1 MAPVVGDTNTISDE
15 EYLVLRAKDALKTD
29 AFAAKAWM
37 ITAKTLF
44 PNNFAVQFEAYR
56 IEKTARNIKEA
67 AKCFSAIFQ
76 KFQEEADM
84 WQEVQALTTSLRS
97 DMGEADAVFLRD
109 MFSHIPLEVQHRL
122 LLMTAEHSEDTM
134 EHCRLLLLLL
144 RRFPQTVAEHGPR
157 LVDTLMTAEKHSH
170 YQNSVNCFRKLLVCD
185 LLPLLGSNS
194 VDLPAKQL
202 FRLLHKSIEF
212 YLCYLMSPS
221 KAIQDLPELESKIE
235 DPWKNLFVIQEATG
249 RKLGW
254 ELSAMFGHSWNKDLY
269 WQKIMQFHQTR
280 TGVGDDHPNHKQLLY
295 CITTFFLHCL
305 HEYVSTLDSGGGEI
319 PLVLV
324 EAFSGESDTVCGS
337 AAASTSVEPKP
348 KRRKIEM
355 IDDSSGSVPSLT
367 VARPGNMLV
376 VHNFLMA
383 VRCWDLLHSSDSL
396 EREFTKLSQHLKLDS
411 WLHGFLIDA
420 ALYKGRF
427 DEALNKMGN
436 LSALDTGINGTLRR
450 HLRLSSIY
458 YCQGLYASSL
468 DHILQVVTSLPSSSM
483 HLTSSAHHLTNM
495 LFQSGQSNR
504 HLHFLPLT
512 RSQVLQYCIKLLVAA
527 LKHQCLSKLRPDND
541 LAIGHIITLLQF
553 DWPLEEELMT
563 YLMERIRQRGSFSYS
578 LFQNYIVN
586 VDVLEEFMYLSTEQG
601 GGITLDIMPSAH
613 LTSQRRISTRG
624 ADKGVK
630 EDFKLAMKRQ
640 VSRSMEPLDNLIIKF
655 LTSERDLLLQSLQ

>member
-1 MAPVVGDTNTISDE
+1 M
-15 EYLVLRAKDALKTD
+15 
-29 AFAAKAWM
+29 
-37 ITAKTLF
+37 
-44 PNNFAVQFEAYR
+44 
-56 IEKTARNIKEA
+56 
-67 AKCFSAIFQ
+67 FQ
-76 KFQEEADM
+76 CNFQEEAEM

-97 DMGEADAVFLRD
+97 DMAEPDADFLRD
-109 MFSHIPLEVQHRL
+109 MFSQIPLEVQHQL

-144 RRFPQTVAEHGPR
+144 RRFPQTVPQHGPR

-194 VDLPAKQL
+194 VDLPSKQL

-221 KAIQDLPELESKIE
+221 KAIQDLPELESRIE

-269 WQKIMQFHQTR
+269 WQKITQFHQACAS
-280 TGVGDDHPNHKQLLY
+280 VGDDHPNHKQLLY
-295 CITTFFLHCL
+295 CITTFFLYCL
-305 HEYVSTLDSGGGEI
+305 HEYVTTLDSGGGEV

-324 EAFSGESDTVCGS
+324 EAFCGESEVVS
-337 AAASTSVEPKP
+337 ASVSASTSGAGESKV
-348 KRRKIEM
+348 KRRKAEITDE
-355 IDDSSGSVPSLT
+355 SSASTPLLT
-367 VARPGNMLV
+367 VARPANMVV

-383 VRCWDLLHSSDSL
+383 VRCRDLLHSSESL

-411 WLHGFLIDA
+411 WLNGFLIDA

-427 DEALNKMGN
+427 DEAQNKIGN
-436 LSALDTGINGTLRR
+436 ITALDTGINGNLRR
-450 HLRLSSIY
+450 HLRLASTF
-458 YCQGLYASSL
+458 YCQGLFARSL
-468 DHILQVVTSLPSSSM
+468 EHILQVITLLPSSSM
-483 HLTSSAHHLTNM
+483 LTSLPSTHQLTNV
-495 LFQSGQSNR
+495 LLQPSQSNR

-512 RSQVLQYCIKLLVAA
+512 RLQVLQYCIKLLVAA
-527 LKHQCLSKLRPDND
+527 LKHQCLSKLQPDSD

-563 YLMERIRQRGSFSYS
+563 QLMERIRQRGSFSYS
-578 LFQNYIVN
+578 LFQNYVVN

-601 GGITLDIMPSAH
+601 GGISLDVMPSVQI
-613 LTSQRRISTRG
+613 TSQRRISTRG
-624 ADKGVK
+624 TDKGVK

-640 VSRSMEPLDNLIIKF
+640 VARSVEPLDNLIIKF
-655 LTSERDLLLQSLQ
+655 LTSERDLLLQSLE

>member
-1 MAPVVGDTNTISDE
+1 MAPVIGDTNTVSDE
-15 EYLVLRAKDALKTD
+15 EYLVLRAKDALKSD
-29 AFAAKAWM
+29 PFAAKAWM

-44 PNNFAVQFEAYR
+44 PNNFAVQFEAYQ
-56 IEKTARNIKEA
+56 IEKAAKNIKEA

-84 WQEVQALTTSLRS
+84 WREVQALTTSLRS
-97 DMGEADAVFLRD
+97 DTGDSDAIFLRD
-109 MFSHIPLEVQHRL
+109 MFSHIPLDVQHQL
-122 LLMTAEHSEDTM
+122 LLLTAEHSEDTM

-144 RRFPQTVAEHGPR
+144 RRFPQTVAQHGPR

-170 YQNSVNCFRKLLVCD
+170 YQNSVNCYRKLLVCD

-235 DPWKNLFVIQEATG
+235 DPWKNLFIIQEATG

-254 ELSAMFGHSWNKDLY
+254 ELSAIFGQSWNKDLY
-269 WQKIMQFHQTR
+269 WQKIIQFHQTR
-280 TGVGDDHPNHKQLLY
+280 ALLGDDHPNHKQLLY
-295 CITTFFLHCL
+295 CTTTFFLHCL
-305 HEYVSTLDSGGGEI
+305 HEYIATLDSEV

-324 EAFSGESDTVCGS
+324 EAFCGEPDSGSTPS
-337 AAASTSVEPKP
+337 SASTSSEPKH
-348 KRRKIEM
+348 KRRKTELV
-355 IDDSSGSVPSLT
+355 DESSASAPTLT
-367 VARPGNMLV
+367 VGRPGNVAV

-383 VRCWDLLHSSDSL
+383 IRCWDLLHSSDSL
-396 EREFTKLSQHLKLDS
+396 EREFAKLSQHLKLDS

-420 ALYKGRF
+420 AIYKGRF
-427 DEALNKMGN
+427 EDALSKIGN
-436 LSALDTGINGTLRR
+436 LATVETGTNGTLRR
-450 HLRLSSIY
+450 HLRLASTF
-458 YCQGLYASSL
+458 YCQGLFDRSME
-468 DHILQVVTSLPSSSM
+468 HILQLVTSLPASTAAT
-483 HLTSSAHHLTNM
+483 TSPSVGQLTNV
-495 LFQSGQSNR
+495 LLQPSQSNR

-512 RSQVLQYCIKLLVAA
+512 RTQVLQYCIKLLVAA
-527 LKHQCLSKLRPDND
+527 LKRQCLSKLRPDND

-553 DWPLEEELMT
+553 DWPLEEDLMT
-563 YLMERIRQRGSFSYS
+563 HLMERIRQRGSFSYS

-601 GGITLDIMPSAH
+601 GGITLDIMPTAQ

-624 ADKGVK
+624 TDKGVK
-630 EDFKLAMKRQ
+630 EDFKMAMKRQ
-640 VSRSMEPLDNLIIKF
+640 VARSIEPLDNLIIKF

>member
-1 MAPVVGDTNTISDE
+1 MAPVIGDTNTVSDE
-15 EYLVLRAKDALKTD
+15 EYLVLRAKDALKSD
-29 AFAAKAWM
+29 PFAAKAWM

-44 PNNFAVQFEAYR
+44 PNNFAVQFEAYQ
-56 IEKTARNIKEA
+56 IEKAAKNIKEA

-84 WQEVQALTTSLRS
+84 WREVQALTTSLRS
-97 DMGEADAVFLRD
+97 DTGDSDAIFLRD
-109 MFSHIPLEVQHRL
+109 MFSHIPLDVQHQL
-122 LLMTAEHSEDTM
+122 LLLTAEHSEDTM

-144 RRFPQTVAEHGPR
+144 RRFPQTVAQHGPR

-170 YQNSVNCFRKLLVCD
+170 YQNSVNCYRKLLVCD

-235 DPWKNLFVIQEATG
+235 DPWKNLFIIQEATG

-254 ELSAMFGHSWNKDLY
+254 ELSAIFGQSWNKDLY
-269 WQKIMQFHQTR
+269 WQKIIQFHQTR
-280 TGVGDDHPNHKQLLY
+280 ALLGDDHPNHKQLLY
-295 CITTFFLHCL
+295 CTTTFFLHCL
-305 HEYVSTLDSGGGEI
+305 HEYIATLDSV

-324 EAFSGESDTVCGS
+324 EAFCGEPDSGSTPS
-337 AAASTSVEPKP
+337 SASTSSEPKH
-348 KRRKIEM
+348 KRRKTELV
-355 IDDSSGSVPSLT
+355 DESSASAPTLT
-367 VARPGNMLV
+367 VGRPGNVAV

-383 VRCWDLLHSSDSL
+383 IRCWDLLHSSDSL
-396 EREFTKLSQHLKLDS
+396 EREFAKLSQHLKLDS

-420 ALYKGRF
+420 AIYKGRF
-427 DEALNKMGN
+427 EDALSKIGN
-436 LSALDTGINGTLRR
+436 LATVETGTNGTLRR
-450 HLRLSSIY
+450 HLRLASTF
-458 YCQGLYASSL
+458 YCQGLFDRSME
-468 DHILQVVTSLPSSSM
+468 HILQLVTSLPASTAAT
-483 HLTSSAHHLTNM
+483 TSPSVGQLTNV
-495 LFQSGQSNR
+495 LLQPSQSNR

-512 RSQVLQYCIKLLVAA
+512 RTQVLQYCIKLLVAA
-527 LKHQCLSKLRPDND
+527 LKRQCLSKLRPDND

-553 DWPLEEELMT
+553 DWPLEEDLMT
-563 YLMERIRQRGSFSYS
+563 HLMERIRQRGSFSYS

-601 GGITLDIMPSAH
+601 GGITLDIMPTAQ

-624 ADKGVK
+624 TDKGVK
-630 EDFKLAMKRQ
+630 EDFKMAMKRQ
-640 VSRSMEPLDNLIIKF
+640 VARSIEPLDNLIIKF

>member
-1 MAPVVGDTNTISDE
+1 
-15 EYLVLRAKDALKTD
+15 
-29 AFAAKAWM
+29 
-37 ITAKTLF
+37 
-44 PNNFAVQFEAYR
+44 
-56 IEKTARNIKEA
+56 
-67 AKCFSAIFQ
+67 
-76 KFQEEADM
+76 
-84 WQEVQALTTSLRS
+84 
-97 DMGEADAVFLRD
+97 
-109 MFSHIPLEVQHRL
+109 
-122 LLMTAEHSEDTM
+122 MTAEHSEDTM

-144 RRFPQTVAEHGPR
+144 RRFPQTVAQHGPR

-194 VDLPAKQL
+194 VELPAKQL

-235 DPWKNLFVIQEATG
+235 DPWKNLFVIQEAMG

-280 TGVGDDHPNHKQLLY
+280 ALLGDDHPSHKQLLY

-305 HEYVSTLDSGGGEI
+305 HEYVSTLDSGGGEV

-324 EAFSGESDTVCGS
+324 EAFCGESDAVGGS
-337 AAASTSVEPKP
+337 VSAGTSGEPKL
-348 KRRKIEM
+348 KRRKTEM
-355 IDDSSGSVPSLT
+355 ADDSSSLTPLLT
-367 VARPGNMLV
+367 VARPGNMVV

-396 EREFTKLSQHLKLDS
+396 ERDFTKLSQHLKLDS
-411 WLHGFLIDA
+411 WLNGFLIDA
-420 ALYKGRF
+420 TLYKGRF
-427 DEALNKMGN
+427 DEALNKIGN
-436 LSALDTGINGTLRR
+436 LAALDTGVNAALRKY
-450 HLRLSSIY
+450 LRLASTL
-458 YCQGLYASSL
+458 YCQGLFARSL
-468 DHILQVVTSLPSSSM
+468 EHILQVVTSLPSSSI
-483 HLTSSAHHLTNM
+483 LTSSAHHLTNV
-495 LFQSGQSNR
+495 LLQPSQSNR

-512 RSQVLQYCIKLLVAA
+512 RPQVLQYCVRLLVAA
-527 LKHQCLSKLRPDND
+527 LKHQCLPKLRPDND

-563 YLMERIRQRGSFSYS
+563 HLMERIRQVGSFSYS

-601 GGITLDIMPSAH
+601 GCITLDIMPSAQ

-640 VSRSMEPLDNLIIKF
+640 VARSLEPLDNLIIKF